1 LRVLPAARRE
11 QVGVFVCGAFA
22 TSAPAHHVDI
32 EQLGEMRFSGTRH
45 NMFRDKQLKARHAA
59 AIAAEQERNAEL
71 RPRTEALAR
80 KVSEFAEREGRS

>member
-1 LRVLPAARRE
+1 
-11 QVGVFVCGAFA
+11 
-22 TSAPAHHVDI
+22 
-32 EQLGEMRFSGTRH
+32 
-45 NMFRDKQLKARHAA
+45 MFRDKQLKARHAA